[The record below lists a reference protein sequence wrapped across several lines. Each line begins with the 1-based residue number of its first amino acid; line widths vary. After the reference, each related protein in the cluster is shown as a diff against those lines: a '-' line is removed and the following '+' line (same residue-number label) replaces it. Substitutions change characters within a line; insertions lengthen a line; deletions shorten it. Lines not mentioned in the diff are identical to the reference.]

1 MFSTQ
6 QWVVRAISF
15 MQREKQEAYGALEQE
30 VDLKKRV
37 YGQHYKEHAEN

>member
-1 MFSTQ
+1 
-6 QWVVRAISF
+6 

-37 YGQHYKEHAEN
+37 YGQHYKEHSENTAMVEIRVVT